1 MGGVRRKRQV
11 MPLADRIKDARQVL
25 GWTREILAAYS
36 GVSVSTIGRIE
47 RGEFQPRAGTI
58 IALALALGIP
68 PEELAREAGL
78 TIRIPRDKWD

>member
-1 MGGVRRKRQV
+1 V
-11 MPLADRIKDARQVL
+11 PLPDRIKAARDVL

-47 RGEFQPRAGTI
+47 RGELVPRAGTV

-68 PEELAREAGL
+68 PEELGAEAGVH
-78 TIRIPRDKWD
+78 IRIPPDKWS